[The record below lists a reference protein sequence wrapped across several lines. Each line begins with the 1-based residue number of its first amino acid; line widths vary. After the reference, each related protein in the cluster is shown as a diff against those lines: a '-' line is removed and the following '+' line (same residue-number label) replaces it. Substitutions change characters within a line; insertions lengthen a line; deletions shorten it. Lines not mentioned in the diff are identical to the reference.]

1 MAISLKKP
9 SILLCMVASF
19 AIVLALIGT
28 SAYLVKNLT
37 TKLIAETRD
46 AVWEASVPTEY
57 VYMTVSDRW
66 TDHRRTIA
74 NLNTNHLA
82 AAPGGSLAEQS
93 NGWKRLLS
101 LSVDFPIDIKAAID
115 RANDKLRAFDAAK
128 NRTNELV
135 RLQQFREASENF
147 HGPQTET
154 LDAFSE
160 EAARLLKT
168 MAARIGEV
176 NSRMEQTAEM
186 TLAWLARIGTALLV
200 LVSAITILLQI
211 GIINPIRRMNRV
223 MQRLASGDYDV
234 DAPKVS
240 RLVEI
245 GQMGATIGVFRAS
258 LVEREKLR
266 RQQDEQRN
274 NVEAERREFLHRLA
288 LAFESKVGVVVQ
300 SVIEAARGLHS
311 AADIMSR
318 ETASA
323 TAQAEA
329 VAAAAQDANAN
340 VRTVADAAGSLFDS
354 MRGVG
359 AQIRTSGER
368 IRHTVEQAAKAN
380 LDIQVLDTAA
390 LSIGNVAEVINAFA
404 AQTNL
409 LSLNATIEAARA
421 GDAGR
426 GFGVVA
432 QEVKSLAVK
441 TAGATSQIAERIAAL
456 QSASTATV
464 ASIHSMSHSIDEM
477 AGIASSASDAIA
489 HQIKTTCVISTNVNE
504 AAEKTASVTRTI
516 GEASVAI
523 QTAGN
528 LVAKVLD
535 AARDLNRD
543 GEILARETQQ
553 FADIIRAA

>member
-1 MAISLKKP
+1 MIMNVRRP
-9 SILLCMVASF
+9 SILICMLYSF
-19 AIVLALIGT
+19 AVIIVLIGA

-46 AVWEASVPTEY
+46 AVWEASVPAEY

-66 TDHRRTIA
+66 NGHRRTIA
-74 NLNTNHLA
+74 SLNKGHLA
-82 AAPGGSLAEQS
+82 SVASGSSVEQS
-93 NGWKRLLS
+93 NGWRELLS
-101 LSVDFPIDIKAAID
+101 LSVYFPSDIKAAID
-115 RANDKLRAFDAAK
+115 RANDKLKAFDAAK
-128 NRTNELV
+128 SRTDEFV
-135 RLQQFREASENF
+135 RLQQFGEASENLY
-147 HGPQTET
+147 GLQTET
-154 LDAFSE
+154 LDSFSE

-186 TLAWLARIGTALLV
+186 TLVWLAQIGTALVV
-200 LVSAITILLQI
+200 LVSSITILLQI
-211 GIINPIRRMNRV
+211 GIINPIRRMNHV

-245 GQMGATIGVFRAS
+245 EQMGATIGVFRAS

-274 NVEAERREFLHRLA
+274 IVETERREFLRRLA
-288 LAFESKVGVVVQ
+288 LAFESKVGVIVQ
-300 SVIEAARGLHS
+300 SVIEAARGLHT
-311 AADIMSR
+311 AAARMSR

-340 VRTVADAAGSLFDS
+340 VRTVADATGSLFAS
-354 MRGVG
+354 MRDVG
-359 AQIRTSGER
+359 SQIQTSGDR
-368 IRHTVEQAAKAN
+368 IRHTVDQAAKAN
-380 LDIQVLDTAA
+380 IDIQALDTAA
-390 LSIGNVAEVINAFA
+390 LSIGNVADVINAFA
-404 AQTNL
+404 VQTNL

-432 QEVKSLAVK
+432 QEVKSLALK
-441 TAGATSQIAERIAAL
+441 TAGATSQIAERIAAI
-456 QSASTATV
+456 QSASAATIG
-464 ASIHSMSHSIDEM
+464 SIHSMSHSIDEM

-489 HQIKTTCVISTNVNE
+489 QQIETTCLIATNVNE
-504 AAEKTASVTRTI
+504 AAQKTASVTRTI

-528 LVAKVLD
+528 LVARVLD

>member
-1 MAISLKKP
+1 M
-9 SILLCMVASF
+9 MASF

-128 NRTNELV
+128 NRTDELV
-135 RLQQFREASENF
+135 RLQRFREASENF

-311 AADIMSR
+311 AADRMSR

-340 VRTVADAAGSLFDS
+340 VRTVADAAGSLFAS

-368 IRHTVEQAAKAN
+368 IRHTVDQAAKAN

>member
-1 MAISLKKP
+1 M
-9 SILLCMVASF
+9 MASF
-19 AIVLALIGT
+19 AIIFALIGA

-46 AVWEASVPTEY
+46 AVWEASVPADY
-57 VYMTVSDRW
+57 VYITISDRW
-66 TDHRRTIA
+66 NGHRRTIV
-74 NLNTNHLA
+74 NLNKDHHASGT
-82 AAPGGSLAEQS
+82 GGGLVEQS
-93 NGWKRLLS
+93 SGWRELLS

-128 NRTNELV
+128 DRTDELV

-147 HGPQTET
+147 YGPQTET

-168 MAARIGEV
+168 MAARISEV
-176 NSRMEQTAEM
+176 NRRMEQTAEM
-186 TLAWLARIGTALLV
+186 TLVWLAQIGTALLV
-200 LVSAITILLQI
+200 LISSITILLQI
-211 GIINPIRRMNRV
+211 GIINPIRRMNHV

-245 GQMGATIGVFRAS
+245 GQMGATIGIFRAS
-258 LVEREKLR
+258 LVEGEKLR

-274 NVEAERREFLHRLA
+274 IVETERREFLRRLA
-288 LAFESKVGVVVQ
+288 LAFESKVGVIVQ
-300 SVIEAARGLHS
+300 SVIEAARGLHT
-311 AADIMSR
+311 AADKMSR
-318 ETASA
+318 ETESA

-340 VRTVADAAGSLFDS
+340 VRTVADAAGSLFAS

-359 AQIRTSGER
+359 SQIRTSGDR
-368 IRHTVEQAAKAN
+368 IRYTVDQAAKAK
-380 LDIQVLDTAA
+380 LDIQTLDTAA
-390 LSIGNVAEVINAFA
+390 LSIGSVAEVIKAFA

-432 QEVKSLAVK
+432 QEVKSLALR
-441 TAGATSQIAERIAAL
+441 TAGATSQIAERIAAI
-456 QSASTATV
+456 QSASTATIG
-464 ASIHSMSHSIDEM
+464 SIHSMSHSIDEM
-477 AGIASSASDAIA
+477 AEIASSASDAIA
-489 HQIKTTCVISTNVNE
+489 QQIETTCLIATNVNE
-504 AAEKTASVTRTI
+504 AAQKTASVTRTI

-523 QTAGN
+523 QTAGT
-528 LVAKVLD
+528 LVARVLD
-535 AARDLNRD
+535 SARDLNRT
-543 GEILARETQQ
+543 GEILAKETQQ
-553 FADIIRAA
+553 FAEIIRVT

>member
-1 MAISLKKP
+1 M
-9 SILLCMVASF
+9 ASF
-19 AIVLALIGT
+19 AIVLTLIGT

-128 NRTNELV
+128 NRTDELV
-135 RLQQFREASENF
+135 RLQRFREASENF

-311 AADIMSR
+311 AADRMSR

>member
-1 MAISLKKP
+1 MILNTRRF
-9 SILLCMVASF
+9 SILLCVLSSF
-19 AIVLALIGT
+19 AVVIALIGA

-46 AVWEASVPTEY
+46 AVWEASVPAEY

-66 TDHRRTIA
+66 NGHRRTIA
-74 NLNTNHLA
+74 NLNKDHLA
-82 AAPGGSLAEQS
+82 SATSGRSVEQS
-93 NGWKRLLS
+93 TGWRELLN

-115 RANDKLRAFDAAK
+115 RANDKLKAFDAAK
-128 NRTNELV
+128 DRTDELV
-135 RLQQFREASENF
+135 RLQQIRDAAENLY
-147 HGPQTET
+147 GSQTEA

-160 EAARLLKT
+160 EAASLLKT

-176 NSRMEQTAEM
+176 NRRMEQTAEM
-186 TLAWLARIGTALLV
+186 TLAWLAQIGTALLV
-200 LVSAITILLQI
+200 LVSSITILLQI
-211 GIINPIRRMNRV
+211 GIINPIRRMNHV
-223 MQRLASGDYDV
+223 MQRLASGDYGV

-274 NVEAERREFLHRLA
+274 IVETERREFLRRLA
-288 LAFESKVGVVVQ
+288 LAFESKVGVIVQ
-300 SVIEAARGLHS
+300 SVIEAARGLHT
-311 AADIMSR
+311 AADRMSR

-340 VRTVADAAGSLFDS
+340 VRTVADAAGSLFAS

-359 AQIRTSGER
+359 SQIRTSGDR
-368 IRHTVEQAAKAN
+368 IRYTVDQAAKAN
-380 LDIQVLDTAA
+380 IDIQALDTAA
-390 LSIGNVAEVINAFA
+390 LSIGSVAEVINAFA
-404 AQTNL
+404 VQTNL

-432 QEVKSLAVK
+432 QEVKSLALK
-441 TAGATSQIAERIAAL
+441 TAGATSQIAERIAAI
-456 QSASTATV
+456 QSASSATIE
-464 ASIHSMSHSIDEM
+464 SIHSMSHSIDEM

-489 HQIKTTCVISTNVNE
+489 QQIETTCLIATNVNE
-504 AAEKTASVTRTI
+504 AALKTASVTRTI

-528 LVAKVLD
+528 LVARVLD

-543 GEILARETQQ
+543 GEILAKETQQ

>member
-1 MAISLKKP
+1 MAISLRKP
-9 SILLCMVASF
+9 SILLCMMASF

-128 NRTNELV
+128 NRTDELV
-135 RLQQFREASENF
+135 RLQRFREASENF

-311 AADIMSR
+311 AADRMSR

-340 VRTVADAAGSLFDS
+340 VRTVADAAGSLFAS

-368 IRHTVEQAAKAN
+368 IRHTVDQAAKAN